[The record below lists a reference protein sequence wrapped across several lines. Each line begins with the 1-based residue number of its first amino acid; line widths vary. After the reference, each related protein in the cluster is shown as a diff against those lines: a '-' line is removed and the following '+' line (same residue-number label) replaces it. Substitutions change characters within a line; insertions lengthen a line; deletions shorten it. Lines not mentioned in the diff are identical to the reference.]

1 MILADAARVW
11 NTRSMTKPSPL
22 PRELSDAFSVK
33 EARESGVT
41 RDRLRSSD
49 LVAHFHGS
57 RMTRQPAPHGDE
69 HARRHAVLLERCR
82 AYVPVAPAG
91 FAFSHV
97 TAARL
102 YRMPLPDHLER
113 EASLDV
119 ATPGDTRPRRRG
131 VIGHRVE
138 LGDTRVVE
146 SLPVIAPERC
156 WLQLASRLSIEELI
170 VAGDHLVRR
179 RAPASTLLALG
190 EVVAGAAGA
199 RGVRSAQTALGDIR
213 AGTDSPPETRTRLI
227 LVRAGLP
234 EPVVG
239 YTVIDDDGYFVGTP
253 DLAYV
258 AERIAIEYEG
268 EVHRTDLR
276 VFDDDIDRRERFER
290 AGWRVVRVRAHHLRD
305 PRVLAERIRMLLIE
319 RAAQR

>member
-1 MILADAARVW
+1 MTPVDLARLW
-11 NTRSMTKPSPL
+11 NHRSMAKPSPL
-22 PRELSDAFSVK
+22 PSELPDAFSVRMAT
-33 EARESGVT
+33 EAGVS

-57 RMTRQPAPHGDE
+57 RMTRQPAPHGDNHSQG
-69 HARRHAVLLERCR
+69 HAALLERCR
-82 AYVPVAPAG
+82 AYVPVAPAR

-102 YRMPLPDHLER
+102 YGIPLPHRLER

-119 ATPGDTRPRRRG
+119 ATTGDTRPRRRG
-131 VIGHRVE
+131 VNGHRVE
-138 LGDTRVVE
+138 LGDIRRVE
-146 SLPVIAPERC
+146 SLPVVAPERC
-156 WLQLASRLSIEELI
+156 WLQLAPRLSVDDLI
-170 VAGDHLVRR
+170 IAGDHLVRR
-179 RAPASTLLALG
+179 RAPSSTLLALS
-190 EVVAGAAGA
+190 EVVADAVGA
-199 RGVRSAQTALGDIR
+199 RGVRRALIALGDIR

-239 YTVIDDDGYFVGTP
+239 YTVIDADGYFVGTP
-253 DLAYV
+253 DLAYI
-258 AERIAIEYEG
+258 AEKIAIEYEG
-268 EVHRTDLR
+268 EVHRTDRR

-305 PRVLAERIRMLLIE
+305 PRVLAERIRILLIE